1 MSQVDRF
8 NSKICRRKIDY
19 LFNNCEIDNKMWLR
33 DTVDENASLKIL
45 IFNGRINCGDKLLEF
60 RIHVSKKSV
69 QYNI

>member
-1 MSQVDRF
+1 
-8 NSKICRRKIDY
+8 
-19 LFNNCEIDNKMWLR
+19 MWLR

-45 IFNGRINCGDKLLEF
+45 IFNGRINCDDKLLEF

>member
-1 MSQVDRF
+1 
-8 NSKICRRKIDY
+8 
-19 LFNNCEIDNKMWLR
+19 MWLR
-33 DTVDENASLKIL
+33 DTVDEKASLKIL